1 MTYETSPGDCVVS
14 SSEDDQTDVEHEE
27 ETNIVETKHSAR
39 PITSNY
45 RNSCKSQS
53 TERHCQFCFMS
64 GQPIKVTVSHNDL
77 DIECPSMSD
86 VDRVRI
92 HGEKETNKWLARMYG
107 YSD

>member
-1 MTYETSPGDCVVS
+1 
-14 SSEDDQTDVEHEE
+14 
-27 ETNIVETKHSAR
+27 
-39 PITSNY
+39 
-45 RNSCKSQS
+45 
-53 TERHCQFCFMS
+53 MS